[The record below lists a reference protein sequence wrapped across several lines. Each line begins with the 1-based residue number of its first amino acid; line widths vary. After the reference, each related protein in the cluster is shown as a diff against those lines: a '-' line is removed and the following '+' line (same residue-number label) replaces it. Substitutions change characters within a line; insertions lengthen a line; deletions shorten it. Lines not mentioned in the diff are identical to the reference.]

1 MIIIND
7 IILLVLTIIR
17 MKTISTKIILPKL
30 KLTSSSDEKFAKIY
44 PEVDYKLQFD
54 GCSKS
59 NPGIAGAGAVI
70 YKFSEEV
77 STKIQFVGNNETNN
91 VAEYTGLIIGLREAI
106 NLNIKAI
113 RVEGDSMLVIK
124 QMKGEYKVKSANLIN
139 LYNEAKLLEK
149 EFDYISFNHI
159 YRENNKRADELS
171 NMAISKDYL
180 DEKMY
185 YDKDDED
192 EPDEYLF
199 KEEK

>member
-1 MIIIND
+1 
-7 IILLVLTIIR
+7 
-17 MKTISTKIILPKL
+17 MKTIITKIILPKI
-30 KLTSSSDEKFAKIY
+30 KLTKSSSDEKFAKIY
-44 PEVDYKLQFD
+44 PEVEYKLQFD
-54 GCSKS
+54 GCSKA

-70 YKFSEEV
+70 YKFSEEI
-77 STKIQFVGNNETNN
+77 SAKIQFVGNNETNN
-91 VAEYTGLIIGLREAI
+91 VAEYTGLIIGLKEAI

-149 EFDYISFNHI
+149 EFEFISFNHI

-171 NMAISKDYL
+171 NIAISKEHM

-185 YDKDDED
+185 YDEDDEY